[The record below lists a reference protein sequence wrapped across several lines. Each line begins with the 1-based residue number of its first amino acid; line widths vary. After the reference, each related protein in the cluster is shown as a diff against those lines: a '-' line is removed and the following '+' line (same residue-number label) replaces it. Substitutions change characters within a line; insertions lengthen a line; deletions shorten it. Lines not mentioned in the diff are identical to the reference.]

1 MSSDSTSSAP
11 ETGETRL
18 GTPPETTP
26 ERPVD
31 RHGRPLRLLSIHAH
45 PDDEASKGAGTVR
58 KYVDAGIPA
67 TLVCCTGGEAG
78 DILNPAMER
87 PGIAENLP
95 AIRMIE
101 LGRAAE
107 IIGFDRVELLGY
119 CDSGMEGTEA
129 NANAANFANAPF
141 DDAVARLVAILRR
154 ERPQVVITYGDDQR
168 SYAHP
173 DHLRVYDISL
183 PAVEA
188 AADAGYRPELGEPHE
203 VDKVYSSVW
212 YRKRMEA
219 LHLAMEEAGLESP
232 FDEGWRKRWSDF
244 DQDHRVTTLVDVAGY
259 YWVREGALLA
269 HATQIDPNVGFW
281 FGVPDEISDRV
292 EPYDTYVLERSTVDL
307 EPGQHGF
314 EDDLFAG
321 LLD

>member
-1 MSSDSTSSAP
+1 MTESRTQ
-11 ETGETRL
+11 GGYRL
-18 GTPPETTP
+18 MA
-26 ERPVD
+26 V
-31 RHGRPLRLLSIHAH
+31 HAH
-45 PDDEASKGAGTVR
+45 PDDESSKGAATSA
-58 KYVDAGIPA
+58 KYAAEGNEVLIV
-67 TLVCCTGGEAG
+67 TLTGGERG
-78 DILNPAMER
+78 DILNPAMDR

-95 AIRMIE
+95 AIRMVE
-101 LGRAAE
+101 LGRSAQ

-119 CDSGMEGTEA
+119 SDSGMEGTEA
-129 NANAANFANAPF
+129 NAHPGNFANAPF
-141 DDAVARLVAILRR
+141 DEAVGRLVAILRR

-183 PAVEA
+183 PAIEA
-188 AADAGYRPELGEPHE
+188 AADAGYRPELGGPHE

-219 LHLAMEEAGLESP
+219 LHLAMGEAGLESP

-244 DQDHRVTTLVDVAGY
+244 DQDHRVTTLIDVSGY

-292 EPYDTYVLERSTVDL
+292 EPYDTFVLERSTVGSAN
-307 EPGQHGF
+307 GQDGPNGF
-314 EDDLFAG
+314 EGDLFAG
-321 LLD
+321 LRG